1 MNRDTLMD
9 DLRRAHEISTD
20 LSIFSNGPYKEDNK
34 LERYIWGLAV
44 AMEHYLT
51 EKLKEKN

>member
-1 MNRDTLMD
+1 MNRDALMD